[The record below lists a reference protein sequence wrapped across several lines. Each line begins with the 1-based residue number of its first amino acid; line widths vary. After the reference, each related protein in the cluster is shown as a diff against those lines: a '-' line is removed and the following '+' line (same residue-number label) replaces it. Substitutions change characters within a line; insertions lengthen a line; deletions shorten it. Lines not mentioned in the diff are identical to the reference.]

1 MEIYLMLQTDNTQK
15 IFEEQS
21 KYFLSQKTKKI
32 EFRQQK
38 LNQLKQ
44 LIIDQESQ
52 IVEALNKDLGKC
64 HFESYLAEIRII
76 KKDIDNM
83 VNNLKKWM
91 KPRYISTP
99 IEQFPATAFIQP
111 QPKGVIL
118 IISPW
123 NYPFSLAIMP
133 LIGAIAAGNCVIIK
147 PSEISIN
154 TSKTLAEIIN
164 NNFNDNY
171 IKVIEGGIETSQQL
185 LQQKFA
191 HIFFTGSPSIGK
203 IVMEAAAKHLT
214 PVTLE
219 LGGKSPCIVEKNI
232 NIQETVKRIVWG
244 KFLNAGQSCI
254 APDYLLVNQ
263 QIKSELLEA
272 IKQTIKEFY
281 GEDPYQSPDYG
292 RIINE
297 YHLKRLSALLE
308 SGNIIVGGKIIPD
321 ENYISPTVMDNILPE
336 FSIMEDEI
344 FGPILPILDYSEIEE
359 AIAFI
364 NQRPKPLAI
373 YLFSNNKNQQK
384 KVLEN
389 TLSGSVG
396 INDTVMQYGVLTLPF
411 GGIGKSGIGAYHGK
425 ASFDT
430 FSHYKSVLKRSFWFE
445 TNLRFPPY
453 QGKLKWLKRLL
464 G

>member
-1 MEIYLMLQTDNTQK
+1 MLQTETISM
-15 IFEEQS
+15 IFKEQCQ
-21 KYFLSQKTKKI
+21 YFVSGKTKPI
-32 EFRQQK
+32 QFRQEK
-38 LNQLKQ
+38 LKQLKQ
-44 LIIDQESQ
+44 LIIDQENE
-52 IVEALNKDLGKC
+52 IVKALNEDLGKC
-64 HFESYLAEIRII
+64 HFESYLSEIRII
-76 KKDIDNM
+76 KKEIDHTI
-83 VNNLKKWM
+83 NNLKKWV
-91 KPRYISTP
+91 KPRYVSTP
-99 IEQFPATAFIQP
+99 IEQFPGTAFIQP

-133 LIGAIAAGNCVIIK
+133 LIGAIAAGNCAIIK
-147 PSEISIN
+147 PSELTPN
-154 TSKTLAEIIN
+154 TSNLLAKLIN
-164 NNFNDNY
+164 NHFDHNY
-171 IKVIEGGIETSQQL
+171 MKVIEGSKETSQEL
-185 LQQKFA
+185 LKEKFA

-203 IVMEAAAKHLT
+203 IVMEAAAKQLI

-219 LGGKSPCIVEKNI
+219 LGGKSPCIVDNNI
-232 NIQETVKRIVWG
+232 NIKETAKRIVWG

-263 QIKSELLEA
+263 SIKSKVLEA
-272 IKQTIKEFY
+272 IKEAIKEFY
-281 GEDPYQSPDYG
+281 GENPFQSPDYG

-297 YHLKRLSALLE
+297 YHFKRLSALLPQD
-308 SGNIIVGGKIIPD
+308 NIIVGGQVIPQ
-321 ENYISPTVMDNILPE
+321 ENYISPTVIDNISPN
-336 FSIMEDEI
+336 SPIMEDEI
-344 FGPILPILDYSEIEE
+344 FGPILPVLDYDEIEE

-373 YLFSNNKNQQK
+373 YLFSNDKTQQK
-384 KVLEN
+384 KVVKN
-389 TLSGSVG
+389 TLSGGVG

-411 GGIGKSGIGAYHGK
+411 GGIGNSGIGCYHGK

-453 QGKLKWLKRLL
+453 QGKLKWIKRLL

>member
-1 MEIYLMLQTDNTQK
+1 MLQTETISM
-15 IFEEQS
+15 IFKEQCQ
-21 KYFLSQKTKKI
+21 YFVSGKTKPI
-32 EFRQQK
+32 QFRQEK
-38 LNQLKQ
+38 LKQLKK
-44 LIIDQESQ
+44 LIIDQENE
-52 IVEALNKDLGKC
+52 IVKALNKDLGKC
-64 HFESYLAEIRII
+64 HFESYLSEIRII
-76 KKDIDNM
+76 KKEIDHTI
-83 VNNLKKWM
+83 NNLKKWV
-91 KPRYISTP
+91 KPRYVSTP
-99 IEQFPATAFIQP
+99 IEQFPGTAFIQP

-133 LIGAIAAGNCVIIK
+133 LIGAIAAGNCAIIK
-147 PSEISIN
+147 PSELTPN
-154 TSKTLAEIIN
+154 TSNLLAKLIN
-164 NNFNDNY
+164 NHFDHNY
-171 IKVIEGGIETSQQL
+171 IKIIEGNKETSQQL
-185 LQQKFA
+185 LKESFA

-203 IVMEAAAKHLT
+203 IVMEAAAKQLI

-219 LGGKSPCIVEKNI
+219 LGGKSPCIVDQNI
-232 NIQETVKRIVWG
+232 NVKETAKRIVWG

-263 QIKSELLEA
+263 SIKSKVLEA
-272 IKQTIKEFY
+272 IKEAIKEFY
-281 GEDPYQSPDYG
+281 GENPFQSPDYG

-297 YHLKRLSALLE
+297 YHFKRLSALLPQD
-308 SGNIIVGGKIIPD
+308 NIIVGGQVIPQ
-321 ENYISPTVMDNILPE
+321 ENYISPTVIDNISPN
-336 FSIMEDEI
+336 SPIMEDEI
-344 FGPILPILDYSEIEE
+344 FGPILPVLDYDEIEE

-373 YLFSNNKNQQK
+373 YLFSNDKTQQK
-384 KVLEN
+384 KVVKN
-389 TLSGSVG
+389 TLSGGVG

-411 GGIGKSGIGAYHGK
+411 GGIGNSGIGCYHGK

-453 QGKLKWLKRLL
+453 QGKLKWIKRLL